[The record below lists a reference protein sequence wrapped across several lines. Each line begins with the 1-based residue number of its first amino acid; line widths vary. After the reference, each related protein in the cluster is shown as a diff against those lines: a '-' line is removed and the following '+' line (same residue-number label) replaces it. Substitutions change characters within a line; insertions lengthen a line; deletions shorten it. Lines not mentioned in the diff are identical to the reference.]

1 MPEESGYL
9 KINHK
14 KLSNLKDLR
23 EKGLRKK
30 EKENRASVI
39 GRTLSKGLARLEVGF
54 PKTKLSRK
62 VSEEVTAKDTHLQI
76 QEVQWASSW
85 MNTKKAAPKYILFKV
100 LKSKNKE
107 KIVEAA
113 RRKMTCYI
121 RRKIIWKARN
131 FSLKQEVRGQGK
143 NSFKVLSIQNS
154 ISSELKFSSCSDE
167 KK

>member
-1 MPEESGYL
+1 M
-9 KINHK
+9 NHK

-76 QEVQWASSW
+76 QEVQ
-85 MNTKKAAPKYILFKV
+85 
-100 LKSKNKE
+100 
-107 KIVEAA
+107 
-113 RRKMTCYI
+113 
-121 RRKIIWKARN
+121 
-131 FSLKQEVRGQGK
+131 
-143 NSFKVLSIQNS
+143 
-154 ISSELKFSSCSDE
+154 
-167 KK
+167 